1 MTEGSVSSSTQ
12 DVALIPRLCLGIGF
26 RRCGSSWLHRLLS
39 AQPWIVKPE
48 NGLHFFSNEFER
60 GLDWYLEQLSDG
72 GGEKSQIEMSV
83 SYGYPENVQRVAKRI
98 VETVGSLR
106 LFAIIRNPI
115 TRAFSDYLRSLRV
128 GEIPE
133 MSFAEA
139 LKRYPEFLQRGLY
152 SKLLES
158 FEKELGKE
166 RIHLLVYENLQ
177 SSLEGELSEFFDF
190 LGSSFD
196 VQALPTDDP
205 KLDWGKPR
213 SRMLYSVIYQAKSLS
228 DKLANNL
235 GIADAWSNL
244 KLRFVNPYQKMI
256 AGLSKEVSMSAET
269 RAELVAFYAADV
281 ARLREGY
288 GLRLN
293 WQEFQEKQ

>member
-12 DVALIPRLCLGIGF
+12 DAAVIPGLCLGIGF

-39 AQPWIVKPE
+39 AQPRIVKPE

-60 GLDWYLEQLSDG
+60 GLDWYREQLSDG
-72 GGEKSQIEMSV
+72 GEGKSLIEMSV
-83 SYGYPENVQRVAKRI
+83 SYGYPENVQQVAKRI
-98 VETVGSLR
+98 VESVGPLPV
-106 LFAIIRNPI
+106 FAIIRNPV

-139 LKRYPEFLQRGLY
+139 LERYPEFLQRGLY

-158 FEKELGKE
+158 FELELGKE

-177 SSLEGELSEFFDF
+177 SDPEGELGRFFDF
-190 LGSSFD
+190 LGSSFEP
-196 VQALPTDDP
+196 QALPTDDS
-205 KLDWGKPR
+205 KLNWGKPR
-213 SRMLYSVIYQAKSLS
+213 SRMLYSVIYQTKALS
-228 DKLANNL
+228 DRLAGRL

-244 KLRFVNPYQKMI
+244 KLRFVKPYQQMI
-256 AGLSKEVSMSAET
+256 AGLSKEESISVET
-269 RAELVAFYAADV
+269 RVELVAFYAADV
-281 ARLREGY
+281 ARLREEF
-288 GLRLN
+288 GLRLA
-293 WQEFQEKQ
+293 WPEFLEKQ